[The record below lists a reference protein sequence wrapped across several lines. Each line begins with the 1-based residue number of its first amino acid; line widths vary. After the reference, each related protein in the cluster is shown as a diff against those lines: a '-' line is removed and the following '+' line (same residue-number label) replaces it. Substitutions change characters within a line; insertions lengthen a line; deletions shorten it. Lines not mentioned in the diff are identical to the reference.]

1 MLVKTINIINPF
13 KSLNNTRE
21 HIEYTDDWVI
31 ELASYYSGVK
41 VPWVPTREEFI
52 EVALDA
58 AQVGPGDVVYDLGCG
73 DGRIVIAAAKR
84 GAKAVCVEINPDLL
98 SRAMENARKA
108 GVDHLIKF
116 VQEDF
121 TKVDLSDATVVYM
134 YLLTSVNE
142 MLKPKLAKEL
152 KKGTRIISLDFVI
165 TGWKEVKTIRVSSP
179 ARSGTYY
186 LYIIGYSDR

>member
-1 MLVKTINIINPF
+1 MSYSDDF
-13 KSLNNTRE
+13 
-21 HIEYTDDWVI
+21 DWVI
-31 ELASYYSGVK
+31 NLTSYYSGIK

-52 EVALDA
+52 EPALDL
-58 AQVGPGDVVYDLGCG
+58 AQVGPGDVLYDLGCG
-73 DGRIVIAAAKR
+73 DGRVVIAAAKR
-84 GAKAVCVEINPDLL
+84 GAKAVCVELNPDLIA
-98 SRAMENARKA
+98 RAYENAKKA
-108 GVDHLIKF
+108 GVDHMITF
-116 VQEDF
+116 IREDF
-121 TKVDLSDATVVYM
+121 TKVDISDATVVYM

-165 TGWKEVKTIRVSSP
+165 SGWREVKTLRVSSP

>member
-1 MLVKTINIINPF
+1 M
-13 KSLNNTRE
+13 
-21 HIEYTDDWVI
+21 
-31 ELASYYSGVK
+31 ASYYSGVK

-58 AQVGPGDVVYDLGCG
+58 AQVGPGDVLYDLGCG

-98 SRAMENARKA
+98 NRAIENAKKA
-108 GVDHLIKF
+108 GVDHMITF
-116 VQEDF
+116 IQDDF
-121 TKVDLSDATVVYM
+121 MKVDLSNATVVYL

-152 KKGTRIISLDFVI
+152 KKGARVISLDFMI
-165 TGWKEVKTIRVSSP
+165 TGWKEVKSIRVSSP
-179 ARSGTYY
+179 ARTGTYY

>member
-1 MLVKTINIINPF
+1 VF
-13 KSLNNTRE
+13 
-21 HIEYTDDWVI
+21 

-52 EVALDA
+52 EAALDA
-58 AQVGPGDVVYDLGCG
+58 AQVGPGDVLYDLGCG

-98 SRAMENARKA
+98 NRAIENAKKA
-108 GVDHLIKF
+108 GVDHMITF
-116 VQEDF
+116 IQDDF
-121 TKVDLSDATVVYM
+121 MKVDLSNATVVYL

-152 KKGTRIISLDFVI
+152 KKGARVISLDFMI
-165 TGWKEVKTIRVSSP
+165 TGWKEVKSIRVSSP
-179 ARSGTYY
+179 ARTGTYY